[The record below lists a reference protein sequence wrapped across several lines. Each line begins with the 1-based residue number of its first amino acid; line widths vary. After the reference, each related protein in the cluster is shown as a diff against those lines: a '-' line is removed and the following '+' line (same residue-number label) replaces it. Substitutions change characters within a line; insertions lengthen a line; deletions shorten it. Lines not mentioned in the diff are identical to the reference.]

1 MTPFLSAVETGNVE
15 MMKALME
22 LGADPKVKSPDG
34 TGALLLATSSRRLD
48 AVKFLVEQG
57 HDVNDAPPGTG
68 SALHTAT
75 RFGANDIVQYLV
87 DHGADLGVKDRFG
100 RNALEEAEFE
110 APKPTI
116 ELLRKIY
123 AERQKK

>member
-1 MTPFLSAVETGNVE
+1 MTPFLTAAETGNVT
-15 MMKALME
+15 MMKALIEM
-22 LGADPKVKSPDG
+22 GADPKVKAPDG
-34 TGALLLATSSRRLD
+34 TGALLLATGSRRLD

-57 HDVNDAPPGTG
+57 QDVNDAPAGSS

-87 DHGADLGVKDRFG
+87 DHGADLEVKDRFG

-123 AERQKK
+123 AERRKK